1 MTTLND
7 LATALLAVTGFQDD
21 TTKDQIVRQINPT
34 LNISCTHIIASQEPV
49 GVVLPMNVIWL
60 CMDVNSTFYRK
71 FIARVSKTP
80 AGGFQNTWEEVKNF
94 NSFWAPQY
102 YDPSDISGAGDIPN
116 ASVDEY
122 GIARLTTEPKAVGR
136 PTFVSVS
143 DPRNT
148 DKRTPLP
155 HDEMH
160 PEKPLVEVKTVQDK
174 VNMDA
179 TVGDDGSTFIAD
191 TNVKA
196 SYGHLLSTDILE
208 NNE

>member
-1 MTTLND
+1 MSTLND
-7 LATALLAVTGFQDD
+7 LVASMLSVTGFMDD
-21 TTKDQIVRQINPT
+21 TSKDQIVRQINPT

-71 FIARVSKTP
+71 FVARQSKTP
-80 AGGFQNTWEEVKNF
+80 AGGFQNTWAEVKNF
-94 NSFWAPQY
+94 SSFWAPQY
-102 YDPSDISGAGDIPN
+102 YDPSDIAGSDEIPN

-122 GIARLTTEPKAVGR
+122 GIARLTSEPKAVGR

-148 DKRTPLP
+148 DKRDPLP

-160 PEKPLVEVKTVQDK
+160 PEKPLVDVKTVQDK

-179 TVGDDGSTFIAD
+179 AVGDDGATFIAD

-196 SYGHLLSTDILE
+196 SYGHLIASEILE

>member
-7 LATALLAVTGFQDD
+7 IAAALLNVTGFMDNTAKEQV
-21 TTKDQIVRQINPT
+21 VRQINPT
-34 LNISCTHIIASQEPV
+34 LNISCTHIIAQEEPV
-49 GVVLPMNVIWL
+49 GIVLPMNVVWL
-60 CMDVNSTFYRK
+60 CMVRDSVFYRK
-71 FIARVSKTP
+71 FLARKSKTP

-102 YDPSDISGAGDIPN
+102 YDPSDISGTEDVPN

-122 GIARLTTEPKAVGR
+122 GIARLTAEPTAVGR
-136 PTFVSVS
+136 PTFVSTT

-179 TVGDDGSTFIAD
+179 AVGDNGSTFIAD

-196 SYGHLLSTDILE
+196 SYGHLIATDILE

>member
-7 LATALLAVTGFQDD
+7 IAAALLAVTGFMDD
-21 TTKDQIVRQINPT
+21 TSKDKITRQINPT
-34 LNISCTHIIASQEPV
+34 LNISCTFIVASTEPA
-49 GVVLPMNVIWL
+49 GVVLPMNVVWL

-71 FIARVSKTP
+71 FLARKSKTP
-80 AGGFQNTWEEVKNF
+80 AGGFQNTWEEVTNF
-94 NSFWAPQY
+94 NSLWAPQY
-102 YDPSDISGAGDIPN
+102 YDPSDISGGDEIPN
-116 ASVDEY
+116 ASVDTY
-122 GIARLTTEPKAVGR
+122 GIARLTTAPATVGR

-160 PEKPLVEVKTVQDK
+160 AEKPLVDVKTVQDK

-179 TVGDDGSTFIAD
+179 DVGDSGSTFIAD
-191 TNVKA
+191 SNVKA
-196 SYGHLLSTDILE
+196 SYGHLIATDIRGD
-208 NNE
+208 NE

>member
-7 LATALLAVTGFQDD
+7 LATALLSVTGFADD
-21 TTKDQIVRQINPT
+21 LTKDQIVRQINPV

-60 CMDVNSTFYRK
+60 CMDVNSAFYRK
-71 FIARVSKTP
+71 FIARKNKTP
-80 AGGFQNTWEEVKNF
+80 SGQYQNTWEEVKNF

-102 YDPSDISGAGDIPN
+102 YDPSDIGGGDNIPN

-122 GIARLTTEPKAVGR
+122 GIARLTTEPKSVGR
-136 PTFVSVS
+136 PTFVSVT

-155 HDEMH
+155 HDSMH
-160 PEKPLVEVKTVQDK
+160 PEKPLVEVKTVENK

-179 TVGDDGSTFIAD
+179 TVGDDGSTFVAD

-196 SYGHLLSTDILE
+196 SYGHLVATDILE
-208 NNE
+208 NNA

>member
-7 LATALLAVTGFQDD
+7 LAAALLAVTGFADD

-34 LNISCTHIIASQEPV
+34 LNISCTHIVASQEPV
-49 GVVLPMNVIWL
+49 GVVLPMNVVWL
-60 CMDVNSTFYRK
+60 CMDVNSAFYRK
-71 FIARVSKTP
+71 FIARKNKQPS
-80 AGGFQNTWEEVKNF
+80 GGYQNTWEEVKNF

-102 YDPSDISGAGDIPN
+102 YDPADLEGGADIPN
-116 ASVDEY
+116 AAVDEY
-122 GIARLTTEPKAVGR
+122 GIARLTTEPASVGR
-136 PTFVSVS
+136 PTFVAVS

-179 TVGDDGSTFIAD
+179 TVGQNGSTFVAD
-191 TNVKA
+191 STVKA
-196 SYGHLLSTDILE
+196 SYGQLLATDILE
-208 NNE
+208 KKA

>member
-7 LATALLAVTGFQDD
+7 LAAALLSVTGFMDD
-21 TTKDQIVRQINPT
+21 TSKDQIVRQINPT
-34 LNISCTHIIASQEPV
+34 LNISCTHIIASHEPV

-60 CMDVNSTFYRK
+60 CMDVDSTFYRK
-71 FIARVSKTP
+71 FIARKNKTP
-80 AGGFQNTWEEVKNF
+80 SGQYQNTWEEVLNF
-94 NSFWAPQY
+94 NAFWAPQY
-102 YDPSDISGAGDIPN
+102 YDPADTSAGGGIQN
-116 ASVDEY
+116 ANEDDY
-122 GIARLTTEPKAVGR
+122 GIARLTTEPASTGR

-148 DKRTPLP
+148 DARTPLP

-160 PEKPLVEVKTVQDK
+160 PEKPMVNVKTVQDR

-179 TVGDDGSTFIAD
+179 VSGAQGSTFIAD

-196 SYGHLLSTDILE
+196 SYGKLIASEILE
-208 NNE
+208 NNA

>member
-7 LATALLAVTGFQDD
+7 IAAALLAVTGFMDD
-21 TTKDQIVRQINPT
+21 TSKDKITRQINPT
-34 LNISCTHIIASQEPV
+34 LNISCTFIAASAEPV
-49 GVVLPMNVIWL
+49 GVVLPMNVVWL

-71 FIARVSKTP
+71 FLARKSKTP

-94 NSFWAPQY
+94 NSLWAPQY
-102 YDPSDISGAGDIPN
+102 YDPSDISGGDEIPN
-116 ASVDEY
+116 ASVDTY
-122 GIARLTTEPKAVGR
+122 GIARLTTAPATVGR

-160 PEKPLVEVKTVQDK
+160 AEKPLVDVKTVQDK

-179 TVGDDGSTFIAD
+179 NVGDNGSTFIAD
-191 TNVKA
+191 SNVKA
-196 SYGHLLSTDILE
+196 SYGHLIATDILGD
-208 NNE
+208 NE

>member
-7 LATALLAVTGFQDD
+7 LAASLLSVTGFMDD
-21 TTKDQIVRQINPT
+21 TSKDQIVRQINPT
-34 LNISCTHIIASQEPV
+34 LNMSCTHIIASQEPV

-60 CMDVNSTFYRK
+60 CMDVSSVFYRK
-71 FIARVSKTP
+71 FIARKSKTP
-80 AGGFQNTWEEVKNF
+80 ANGFQNTWEEVLNF

-102 YDPSDISGAGDIPN
+102 YDPADLAGGSDIPN

-122 GIARLTTEPKAVGR
+122 GIARLTTEPATVGR
-136 PTFVSVS
+136 PTFVSVT

-148 DKRTPLP
+148 DTRTPLP

-160 PEKPLVEVKTVQDK
+160 AEKPLVDVKTVQDK

-179 TVGDDGSTFIAD
+179 AVGDNGSTFIAD
-191 TNVKA
+191 TSVKA
-196 SYGHLLSTDILE
+196 SYGHLIASDIRGE
-208 NNE
+208 NE

>member
-7 LATALLAVTGFQDD
+7 LATALLDVTGFADD
-21 TTKDQIVRQINPT
+21 TSKDQIIRQINPT
-34 LNISCTHIIASQEPV
+34 LNISCTQIVAAQEPV
-49 GVVLPMNVIWL
+49 GVVLPMNVVWL
-60 CMDVNSTFYRK
+60 CMVRDSKYYRK
-71 FIARVSKTP
+71 FLARKSKTP
-80 AGGFQNTWEEVKNF
+80 ADGFQNTWEEVTNF

-102 YDPSDISGAGDIPN
+102 YDPSDIGGGTEIPN

-155 HDEMH
+155 HDELH
-160 PEKPLVEVKTVQDK
+160 PEKPLVEVKTVEGK

-179 TVGDDGSTFIAD
+179 AVGDDGSTFRAD

-196 SYGHLLSTDILE
+196 SYGHLLSTELLE
-208 NNE
+208 NKA